1 VEPVTGEKR
10 QREDGDQN
18 GIPHPSS
25 RSSSGGSGAAMNSNY
40 ISSITGGGAQVQAMA
55 GYDALYIGDLQW
67 VGCPVVH
74 YLSRFCS
81 EAVILSFL
89 LEIISGQ
96 QMKICAKLH

>member
-1 VEPVTGEKR
+1 MEPVTGEKR

-25 RSSSGGSGAAMNSNY
+25 RSSGAGGGTTMNNGNY
-40 ISSITGGGAQVQAMA
+40 ISNMSGGGALVQAVA

-81 EAVILSFL
+81 EAVIPS
-89 LEIISGQ
+89 
-96 QMKICAKLH
+96 CDY